1 MRLLASAVRAPFGG
15 LTLLLALA
23 ACCPAAAPKVLE
35 VAAPKPAEEGPPV
48 ARMVDVVDHQFGV
61 DVADPYR
68 WMEGND
74 NAEYKTWLTA
84 QGEYAQKRLS
94 KLPGRDALF
103 ARLRELGLG
112 ASTISG
118 VQIHNGRTIYRT
130 LPAGAQLAKLA
141 TLDGTKERI
150 LIDPEG
156 LGVGGK
162 HASLNAY
169 SLSPDGTY
177 VGYVIALGGGEQGQ
191 LHVMDIANG
200 TEASDVID
208 HIWGEFAPSWLPDS
222 KSFFYIQ
229 MTPSDDPM
237 QNMISRYHSLETSIA
252 HDVTVVGRDA
262 DTTFPMAP
270 NEFPGVW
277 IDPSSPWVVIQAGGA
292 QTEQHV
298 AIAKRS
304 ELDLSGRG
312 RTPWKLVANF
322 ADGVEGVMPHG
333 DRLYV
338 STFKD
343 APNRKLISVP
353 LAAPDLTKARI
364 EVAEDPN
371 ANLDD
376 WSVARDGVYLRY
388 DVGGLAKL
396 ARWTWS
402 GAPVPV
408 PVPDGWITRSI
419 ADTRVDGLVYELAT
433 WLRPSTYF
441 STDGQPIGLG
451 STSKFVDARVVAT
464 EVEVPS
470 RSVPLTILHFKDAVL
485 DGSHP
490 TIISGY
496 AAYGSSQHASFVAA
510 RLAWLERGGVIAVCH
525 ARGGGEKGR
534 AWQDAGSREHKLE
547 GIRDVIACGEY
558 LVAQKYTSRTRL
570 GIEGGSM
577 GGILMGRALD
587 ERPDLFAAAHI
598 AVGAVNPLRI
608 LAAENGA
615 NQLLEL
621 GDPRTEVGY
630 RSILAYDPYL
640 DVKPKTAYPGVIFT
654 VGLNDHRIAPWM
666 TGKMA
671 ARLQALSTS
680 GRAVL
685 VRVEADA
692 GHGIGST
699 RDQTFAA
706 TADVYAFMLQQF
718 GVLLADR

>member
-1 MRLLASAVRAPFGG
+1 
-15 LTLLLALA
+15 
-23 ACCPAAAPKVLE
+23 
-35 VAAPKPAEEGPPV
+35 
-48 ARMVDVVDHQFGV
+48 
-61 DVADPYR
+61 
-68 WMEGND
+68 
-74 NAEYKTWLTA
+74 
-84 QGEYAQKRLS
+84 
-94 KLPGRDALF
+94 
-103 ARLRELGLG
+103 
-112 ASTISG
+112 
-118 VQIHNGRTIYRT
+118 
-130 LPAGAQLAKLA
+130 
-141 TLDGTKERI
+141 
-150 LIDPEG
+150 
-156 LGVGGK
+156 
-162 HASLNAY
+162 
-169 SLSPDGTY
+169 
-177 VGYVIALGGGEQGQ
+177 
-191 LHVMDIANG
+191 
-200 TEASDVID
+200 
-208 HIWGEFAPSWLPDS
+208 
-222 KSFFYIQ
+222 
-229 MTPSDDPM
+229 
-237 QNMISRYHSLETSIA
+237 
-252 HDVTVVGRDA
+252 
-262 DTTFPMAP
+262 MAP

-277 IDPSSPWVVIQAGGA
+277 MDASSPWVVIEAGGA
-292 QTEQHV
+292 QSEQHV

-312 RTPWKLVANF
+312 RTPWKVVANF

-353 LAAPDLTKARI
+353 LAAPDLSKARI
-364 EVAEDPN
+364 EIAEDPD

-408 PVPDGWITRSI
+408 PVADGWITRAI
-419 ADTRVDGLVYELAT
+419 ADRRVDGLVYELAT
-433 WLRPSTYF
+433 WSRPSAYF
-441 STDGQPIGLG
+441 STDGKSIGLG
-451 STSKFVDARVVAT
+451 STSKFVDDRVVAT

-470 RSVPLTILHFKDAVL
+470 RGVPLTILHFKDAVL

-496 AAYGSSQHASFVAA
+496 AAYGSSQHASFVAG
-510 RLAWLERGGVIAVCH
+510 RLAWFERGGVIAVCH

-534 AWQDAGSREHKLE
+534 AWQDAGSRERKLE

-558 LVAQKYTSRTRL
+558 LVAQKYTSPARL

-640 DVKPKTAYPGVIFT
+640 NVKPKTAYPGVIFT

-671 ARLQALSTS
+671 ARLQAASTS

-699 RDQTFAA
+699 RDQAFAA

-718 GVLLADR
+718 GVSLADR